1 MAIIGNIPYFQ
12 TNPNG
17 SLMKSHGYHGCYF
30 AADSNAIDS
39 SLVIICTTAPS
50 NIYSCQWSRVLW
62 IQGVFW
68 LSQKILVVD
77 IVDLLEEVLNRGL
90 ALQIRVYPKA
100 RGAAETII
108 NNQEDDDQQRTCWC
122 LVSSIP
128 PSIDPH
134 VGDHVGLVPI
144 LNRYHLATP
153 NPRCCG
159 MNARDICCSWR
170 LSRLKRLKNCYE
182 CAALIVIVKILNDW
196 CAYEL
201 V

>member
-1 MAIIGNIPYFQ
+1 MDANSTLI
-12 TNPNG
+12 
-17 SLMKSHGYHGCYF
+17 SSKWKSHEISWISWIPLPSWFQRNWQLVGDYMHHSTQQHLFLWMVEGFMNSGCF
-30 AADSNAIDS
+30 LTS
-39 SLVIICTTAPS
+39 P
-50 NIYSCQWSRVLW
+50 
-62 IQGVFW
+62 
-68 LSQKILVVD
+68 KILVVD

-128 PSIDPH
+128 SSIDPH

-170 LSRLKRLKNCYE
+170 LSRLERLKNCYE